1 MVGVHLCAAWVRSP
15 EVHHSEMTESDYD
28 KTVAGLQRNDRAM
41 LEEMRRAGGASSASD
56 LRHVTVSPKTGKP
69 LEYGLTRELDRLQ
82 ALGLVRE
89 VAKKPARYEPVR
101 PADVEEAASNYRLK
115 TKRTKKRRGSRN
127 RLVELRAYEHGDYSE
142 FYRVHRRVI
151 ELSDFVSRQLVKM
164 AFWAAAPKDELARVV
179 DELADLRDA
188 IDAAVICIKQRTDD
202 DALLD
207 KIAKLENTQ
216 GRTEPEA
223 ATARSLAAKLRS
235 QYDQR
240 VGVLD

>member
-1 MVGVHLCAAWVRSP
+1 
-15 EVHHSEMTESDYD
+15 MTESEYN
-28 KTVAGLQRNDRAM
+28 KIVAGLQRNDRAM
-41 LEEMRRAGGASSASD
+41 LEEMRRTGSASSASD
-56 LRHVTVSPKTGKP
+56 LRHVTVGPKTGKP
-69 LEYGLTRELDRLQ
+69 LEYGLTREFERLQ
-82 ALGLVRE
+82 ALGLVRQ
-89 VAKKPARYEPVR
+89 VAKNPARYKPVQ
-101 PADVEEAASNYRLK
+101 PAEVEEAVSNYRLK
-115 TKRTKKRRGSRN
+115 KKRTKKRRSSRT

-151 ELSDFVSRQLVKM
+151 ELSDYVSRQLVKM

-179 DELADLRDA
+179 EELGDLRDA
-188 IDAAVICIKQRTDD
+188 IDAAVVCLKQRTDD

-216 GRTEPEA
+216 GRTAPEA
-223 ATARSLAAKLRS
+223 ATARALAAKLRS